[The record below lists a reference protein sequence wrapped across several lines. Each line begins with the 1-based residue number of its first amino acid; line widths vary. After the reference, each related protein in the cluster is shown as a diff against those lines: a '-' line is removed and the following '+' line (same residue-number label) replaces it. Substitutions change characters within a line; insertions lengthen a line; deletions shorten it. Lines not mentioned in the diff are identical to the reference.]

1 MGHRR
6 SIVDKLGVSIGWK
19 KLYHTPGVGFHNPK
33 RFCLA
38 LRPTVLAGKTSVLA
52 NLEKDDSS
60 RYNGDRSK
68 VFHFGRAGRARGR
81 DRGGGFSWFSAS
93 VLKGFRSSTSAAR
106 SSVALGKRKMAAAL
120 KVVAEGTSAVSDPLP
135 HHIFVRG
142 DDDASYGRDR
152 SQGMYC

>member
-38 LRPTVLAGKTSVLA
+38 LRPTVLAGMTSVLA

-68 VFHFGRAGRARGR
+68 VFQLGRAGRAMGERGR
-81 DRGGGFSWFSAS
+81 ETEGSTNSGRVSSEASAHRHQLRGLPLPWGKQIWPPPS
-93 VLKGFRSSTSAAR
+93 RSSTS
-106 SSVALGKRKMAAAL
+106 GKL
-120 KVVAEGTSAVSDPLP
+120 CCVGPTSTP
-135 HHIFVRG
+135 HLR
-142 DDDASYGRDR
+142 
-152 SQGMYC
+152 